1 MSKAELLLATLSREV
16 PEKHTGPVI
25 IHFAQGKPNAIE
37 IPAPSI
43 KIALKALDSR
53 VCLAALLTR

>member
-25 IHFAQGKPNAIE
+25 VHFAEGKPNAVE
-37 IPAPSI
+37 IPLPGK
-43 KIALKALDSR
+43 KIRLRPLD
-53 VCLAALLTR
+53 VAEKHA